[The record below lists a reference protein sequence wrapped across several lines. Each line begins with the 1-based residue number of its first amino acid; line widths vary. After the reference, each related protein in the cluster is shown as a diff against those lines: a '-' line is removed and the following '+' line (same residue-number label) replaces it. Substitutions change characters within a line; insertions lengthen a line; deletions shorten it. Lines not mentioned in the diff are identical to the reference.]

1 MVRTFTTY
9 QGQLHCEIKHE
20 PSGRNLET
28 DAPVDNN
35 GKGESFSPT
44 DLVGAALGSCILTTI
59 AMVADRDGVS
69 IENAKAV
76 VEKHMTDKPR
86 KIGELRLTI
95 TMPKA
100 LTPQLRKK
108 YEEVAHH
115 CPVHRSLDPAMKI
128 PMTFLYE

>member
-9 QGQLHCEIKHE
+9 QGQLHCEIQHE
-20 PSGRNLET
+20 PSNRKLET

-59 AMVADRDGVS
+59 AMVANRDGVS

-95 TMPKA
+95 TLPQT
-100 LTPQLRKK
+100 LPPQLRKK